1 MENKLTHA
9 IGKNLSPVIII
20 SIEKFVDSVLKNNI
34 YEDMINSDVWN
45 RLMKEMFP
53 LIPDIVFVEV
63 QMASEYFN
71 KNREQLRQLCD
82 LASNKHQWLK
92 SVSYDSIMNIYCH
105 QSPKLWQEKLN
116 LLSRLHTSTP
126 MYIVDNLHLLLNMNY
141 TIRNQYNDWASIK
154 LYNILE
160 KIILALVDKFAS
172 SQLGFYRGETK
183 YWKPILQAV
192 ESLVPSLFNSLN
204 NHACSRFHISKKDSA
219 IAKLIDQ
226 VITRMP
232 DVETLVCQYPHFNLT
247 RFYQDISRKL
257 DLKILIK
264 KIYEIKTNK
273 LNDVDCLSVFKPLG
287 NSVLFIQQMLGD
299 ILPISKMRHLK
310 ECSENSRNGELISSI
325 RKYATLFKHVLS
337 LIKEFSNST
346 KGIITSPQRAW
357 QMFQDFSTPQM
368 PAFVRLSEVIID
380 VEQFQNDLQVTPY
393 NLSLDVINK
402 LMNSSI
408 NLNWLYHKNYSLIL
422 VKEDLCSEKH
432 KKGTFIVSS
441 DKESLIMN
449 TLCKK
454 LGIEIILQSI
464 DKIKIETQLPLLQKE
479 YFLSGKWLEHLVMN
493 AQSTLDN
500 LFNLIDTGSR
510 LTSGLAADLFSAF
523 AKVINENTVEKLL
536 NSLQGLIDSLEPVFE
551 GSPVLNDMKI
561 ILKGIQGLK
570 SLQGLHLFDIKYRVQ
585 DLFSDPNSLK
595 KLLKKDLAI
604 DDDAVESVM
613 NANLD
618 LTVLLA
624 NENPTTAK
632 DIFCN
637 PAELKQLLNVE
648 NSNITIEEIS
658 TTLCSISASQAVKA
672 STILLRELAL
682 SRIIGNFA
690 KLGIEDLI
698 QRAGLSWDEAVN
710 TINILK
716 LAPSIIPKI
725 KQHISELTKS
735 LDPEFRE
742 HLMQLNVTNDGIRV
756 LGTPQALKASGKILC
771 GKPLKTLQDE
781 FNVLQISH
789 SAPQLD
795 KRDLE
800 ELPSVFCQHGYEQV
814 MNMVG
819 GPIVWGF
826 FKPILRGKILF
837 SPNNI
842 KTQLIMKE
850 LNRTFNS
857 ITRFIDILHAWGEGT
872 SGLQYLQKHEHKFE
886 KMKKLIQS
894 DAVQPLISQVIGDD
908 ASNILK
914 GFNIASLRNQISNVS
929 GLLDLVQLVGNMSQC
944 FELNRFVGFDNELE
958 LEKAASVLHER
969 REFIAAIVFLNIN
982 ETREK
987 RDVENT
993 GRLPSHI
1000 KYKLRMDIDNI
1011 PSTRKIRDKFWKP
1024 GPRDNFLDEL
1034 RYFRGFIQLQE
1045 LVDQAITII
1054 QTDYNMSISASS
1066 YMQQFPYPCYEKDEF
1081 GHFLKATLP
1090 VIMTVAW
1097 IFLIAFLVRERVLE
1111 RELHLEEVF
1120 QKFYIFRNNLIT
1132 F

>member
-1 MENKLTHA
+1 
-9 IGKNLSPVIII
+9 
-20 SIEKFVDSVLKNNI
+20 
-34 YEDMINSDVWN
+34 
-45 RLMKEMFP
+45 
-53 LIPDIVFVEV
+53 
-63 QMASEYFN
+63 
-71 KNREQLRQLCD
+71 
-82 LASNKHQWLK
+82 
-92 SVSYDSIMNIYCH
+92 
-105 QSPKLWQEKLN
+105 
-116 LLSRLHTSTP
+116 
-126 MYIVDNLHLLLNMNY
+126 
-141 TIRNQYNDWASIK
+141 
-154 LYNILE
+154 
-160 KIILALVDKFAS
+160 
-172 SQLGFYRGETK
+172 
-183 YWKPILQAV
+183 
-192 ESLVPSLFNSLN
+192 
-204 NHACSRFHISKKDSA
+204 
-219 IAKLIDQ
+219 
-226 VITRMP
+226 
-232 DVETLVCQYPHFNLT
+232 
-247 RFYQDISRKL
+247 
-257 DLKILIK
+257 
-264 KIYEIKTNK
+264 
-273 LNDVDCLSVFKPLG
+273 
-287 NSVLFIQQMLGD
+287 
-299 ILPISKMRHLK
+299 
-310 ECSENSRNGELISSI
+310 
-325 RKYATLFKHVLS
+325 
-337 LIKEFSNST
+337 
-346 KGIITSPQRAW
+346 
-357 QMFQDFSTPQM
+357 
-368 PAFVRLSEVIID
+368 
-380 VEQFQNDLQVTPY
+380 
-393 NLSLDVINK
+393 
-402 LMNSSI
+402 
-408 NLNWLYHKNYSLIL
+408 
-422 VKEDLCSEKH
+422 
-432 KKGTFIVSS
+432 
-441 DKESLIMN
+441 
-449 TLCKK
+449 
-454 LGIEIILQSI
+454 
-464 DKIKIETQLPLLQKE
+464 
-479 YFLSGKWLEHLVMN
+479 
-493 AQSTLDN
+493 
-500 LFNLIDTGSR
+500 
-510 LTSGLAADLFSAF
+510 
-523 AKVINENTVEKLL
+523 
-536 NSLQGLIDSLEPVFE
+536 
-551 GSPVLNDMKI
+551 MKI

-1066 YMQQFPYPCYEKDEF
+1066 YMQQFPYPCYEKDE
-1081 GHFLKATLP
+1081 
-1090 VIMTVAW
+1090 
-1097 IFLIAFLVRERVLE
+1097 
-1111 RELHLEEVF
+1111 
-1120 QKFYIFRNNLIT
+1120 
-1132 F
+1132 